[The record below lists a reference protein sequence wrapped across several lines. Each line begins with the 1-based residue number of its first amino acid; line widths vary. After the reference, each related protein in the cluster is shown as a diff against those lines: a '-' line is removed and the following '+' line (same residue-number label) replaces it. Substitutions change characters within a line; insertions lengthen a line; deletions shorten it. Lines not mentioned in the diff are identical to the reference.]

1 MNIKNIIREVK
12 NRLFELAKDYEKCKA
27 KKKFKKDF
35 NEIYEV
41 EENKDWVFKMPE
53 RYYTKRQDI
62 RYKNFLKTINQINQK
77 IVRKNKKCED
87 YMMKY

>member
-1 MNIKNIIREVK
+1 MKKVK
-12 NRLFELAKDYEKCKA
+12 Q

-35 NEIYEV
+35 NKIYEA

-62 RYKNFLKTINQINQK
+62 RYENFLKSS
-77 IVRKNKKCED
+77 NKFQ
-87 YMMKY
+87 

>member
-62 RYKNFLKTINQINQK
+62 RYENFLKSS
-77 IVRKNKKCED
+77 NKFQ
-87 YMMKY
+87 